1 MVVTK
6 HNGNSKKSVENDSQ
20 EVKAMKK
27 DMKTKEILIYCR
39 SSQMSCHKIQ

>member
-27 DMKTKEILIYCR
+27 DNYWFWQLKK
-39 SSQMSCHKIQ
+39 